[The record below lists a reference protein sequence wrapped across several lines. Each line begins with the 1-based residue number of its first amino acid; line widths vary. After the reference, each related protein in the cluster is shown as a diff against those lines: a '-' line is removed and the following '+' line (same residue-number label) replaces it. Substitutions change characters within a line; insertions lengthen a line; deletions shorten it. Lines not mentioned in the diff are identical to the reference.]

1 MVDNLKIEYDID
13 RQTNVSTHPDPV
25 LRAIETSKYPPSL
38 LKFKEFMT
46 DKGMSFSFSYTTQ
59 NLYKKKTCQEND
71 IPLKTK
77 SRNGIIFT
85 FDTITLITHCSV
97 PFFPQKCMRLTLYP
111 FIKRRA
117 NAISKIIVLLVSFPF
132 SPKFKKGVCLI
143 KCLSKRQCLDF
154 DKVTALNT
162 AFFLWRKKLKV
173 SLDNSG
179 VGGMLLT
186 DL

>member
-38 LKFKEFMT
+38 LKIKEFMT

-132 SPKFKKGVCLI
+132 SSKFKKGVCLI
-143 KCLSKRQCLDF
+143 KCLSKHQCLDF

-162 AFFLWRKKLKV
+162 AFFL
-173 SLDNSG
+173 
-179 VGGMLLT
+179 
-186 DL
+186 